1 MMLKLVIPTEEYKEQ
16 VLSYKAEFL
25 ENGDDMAG
33 TSGLRHAETFEAW
46 LARDISTRSE
56 KTVPEGR
63 VPAWTYLAINE
74 AGRLVGMINVRYRL
88 TPQLLQYAGNIG
100 YSIRKC
106 ERRKGYATE
115 MLSLAL
121 IEAKKLGLDRVLIT
135 CDKSNIASAKTILK
149 NGGVLENEL
158 RLDDGEI
165 VQRYWIEL

>member
-33 TSGLRHAETFEAW
+33 TSGLRRAETFEAW
-46 LARDISTRSE
+46 LARDISKRSE

-63 VPAWTYLAINE
+63 VPAWTYLALDENE
-74 AGRLVGMINVRYRL
+74 HLVGMINVRYWL
-88 TPQLLQYAGNIG
+88 TPALLQFAGNIG
-100 YSIRKC
+100 YSIRKS

-115 MLSLAL
+115 MLALAL
-121 IEAKKLGLDRVLIT
+121 VEAKKLGLSRVLIT
-135 CDKSNIASAKTILK
+135 CDKSNIASARTIVK
-149 NGGVLENEL
+149 NGGVLENEIL
-158 RLDDGEI
+158 YDGEI